1 MARPFRSQ
9 NKDKPYRDALRIE
22 LAAAGEDMK
31 ALRAIARAHIEKA
44 RSGDMTA
51 IKEIADRLDGK
62 PGQSMDMTTHY
73 NKPLREYTD
82 EELTAMIAEL
92 EAGRAEGDSDD
103 ENDPE
108 QRN

>member
-1 MARPFRSQ
+1 MLPSVIGG
-9 NKDKPYRDALRIE
+9 PWGC
-22 LAAAGEDMK
+22 LAFNR
-31 ALRAIARAHIEKA
+31 LRAIARAHISKA
-44 RSGDMTA
+44 QAGDMTA

-62 PGQSMDMTTHY
+62 PTQSMDMTQTS

-82 EELTAMIAEL
+82 AELTAMIAEL

-108 QRN
+108 